1 MYEKTKLKFTQ
12 KLKKKRKEKE
22 ARNHQEYKRH
32 KKRERNERLG
42 LCLCL
47 VLWFISCSF
56 RFRSFTT
63 QTQHN
68 LSHQI
73 QHNPRQ
79 ISPTHFLFS
88 LLKSST
94 TLFQFISDQVHIY
107 IYILRFLVSFSHT
120 LSLVLMHFILILTI
134 MDVNFNVFLDSMQ
147 QLKVDTCW
155 MKVKQNQQ
163 RFVTIYN

>member
-1 MYEKTKLKFTQ
+1 MFVFGT
-12 KLKKKRKEKE
+12 
-22 ARNHQEYKRH
+22 
-32 KKRERNERLG
+32 
-42 LCLCL
+42 L
-47 VLWFISCSF
+47 V
-56 RFRSFTT
+56 
-63 QTQHN
+63 
-68 LSHQI
+68 
-73 QHNPRQ
+73 
-79 ISPTHFLFS
+79 HFMLFS
-88 LLKSST
+88 IQIIHNANST
-94 TLFQFISDQVHIY
+94 QSLSPNPTQPTSNLTDPFPIFTSKILNHPFSIHLRSGSYIY